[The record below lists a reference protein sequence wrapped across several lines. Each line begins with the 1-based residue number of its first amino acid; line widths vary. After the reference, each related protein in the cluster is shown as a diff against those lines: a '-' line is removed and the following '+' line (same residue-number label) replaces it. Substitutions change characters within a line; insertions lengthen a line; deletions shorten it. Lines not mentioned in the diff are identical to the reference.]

1 MTRDESNDMDVNS
14 PVDSPIATKP
24 EREKSPIDFVLC
36 SICLTA
42 IHAKDLQSEDILCLD
57 CKAEVKY

>member
-1 MTRDESNDMDVNS
+1 MDVNS
-14 PVDSPIATKP
+14 PVDSPMLQNHK
-24 EREKSPIDFVLC
+24 EKSPFDFVLC